1 MELHDPARSPAKDEC
16 RRQIIFQAYLS
27 TKGKQKKPAKPT
39 AMRVYGCGGSRHS
52 LPEILFGYCVT
63 IVR

>member
-39 AMRVYGCGGSRHS
+39 AMRVYGCGGQ
-52 LPEILFGYCVT
+52 I
-63 IVR
+63 

>member
-39 AMRVYGCGGSRHS
+39 AMRVYGS
-52 LPEILFGYCVT
+52 
-63 IVR
+63 

>member
-27 TKGKQKKPAKPT
+27 RKGKQKNPQSQ
-39 AMRVYGCGGSRHS
+39 RLCGFMVAGARFE
-52 LPEILFGYCVT
+52 LTTFGL
-63 IVR
+63 

>member
-27 TKGKQKKPAKPT
+27 TKEKQKKPAKPT
-39 AMRVYGCGGSRHS
+39 AMRVYGCGGQ
-52 LPEILFGYCVT
+52 I
-63 IVR
+63 